1 MNPPVSTRAVSSTR
15 QIGSALVRLCR
26 ERDFAIALACC
37 VTLGLAGSFVLPFF
51 SLFGTQEVKMSLRGF
66 GAFQTASAI
75 AGIAIS
81 TFLSH
86 RSDSRYSRR
95 SLLQLSSACGAVGYL
110 GYAFTREVW
119 ALLAIA
125 VFLLGIA
132 SLTFSQL
139 FAHAR
144 ELVAKSELP
153 ARDAPLYV
161 NVFRMSFALAWTVG
175 PALAAATLRA
185 TSFTGLFL
193 TASALYLVFFAIVCA
208 GVRTEE
214 RALPA
219 TRASELGIR
228 ALLAAPG
235 VFGWFVCF
243 VLIFSA
249 TTMSMSNM
257 SLYVLKELGG
267 TDGNVGTIFSLA
279 PVFELP
285 FMLYFGLLATRI
297 GSTALIRAAFVLA
310 LVYFSGLA
318 SVRAPWQIYP
328 LQALSAAIV
337 AVTGGIAITF
347 FQNKLP
353 GQLGAATNLY
363 SNAQRV
369 GTTSGY
375 LAFGAVASRF
385 GHRGTYVACALLAA
399 LAFGLSSVLGRST
412 ARVSET

>member
-1 MNPPVSTRAVSSTR
+1 MNPPVSLRAVSSTR

-26 ERDFAIALACC
+26 ERDFAVVLACC

-51 SLFGTQEVKMSLRGF
+51 SLFGTQEVKLSLREF
-66 GAFQTASAI
+66 GAFQTVSAI

-95 SLLQLSSACGAVGYL
+95 SLLRLSSACGAAGYL
-110 GYAFTREVW
+110 GYAYTRQVW
-119 ALLAIA
+119 LLLAIA
-125 VFLLGIA
+125 VCLLGIA

-144 ELVAKSELP
+144 ELVSKSDLP
-153 ARDAPLYV
+153 PRDAPLYV

-175 PALAAATLRA
+175 PAIAAATLHS
-185 TSFTGLFL
+185 TSFAGLFL
-193 TASALYLVFFAIVCA
+193 AASGLYVLFFVIVSC
-208 GVRTEE
+208 GVRSDE

-219 TRASELGIR
+219 NRPPEARFRAIV
-228 ALLAAPG
+228 AAPG
-235 VFGWFVCF
+235 VLGWFTCF

-257 SLYVLKELGG
+257 SLYVLKELRG
-267 TDGNVGTIFSLA
+267 TDANVGTIFSLA

-285 FMLYFGLLATRI
+285 FMLYFGVLATRI
-297 GSTALIRAAFVLA
+297 GSTALIRAAFALA
-310 LVYFSGLA
+310 LLYFSGLA
-318 SVRAPWQIYP
+318 SVRAAWQIYP

-347 FQNKLP
+347 FQNKVP

-385 GHRGTYVACALLAA
+385 GYRGTYVACALLAA
-399 LAFGLSSVLGRST
+399 LALGLSSALERRS
-412 ARVSET
+412 ARATEA

>member
-1 MNPPVSTRAVSSTR
+1 MTEATPRAPSNTR
-15 QIGSALVRLCR
+15 QIARALARLLR
-26 ERDFAIALACC
+26 ERDFAIVLACC

-51 SLFGTQEVKMSLRGF
+51 SLFATQEVKMSLRGF
-66 GAFQTASAI
+66 GAFQTVSAV

-95 SLLQLSSACGAVGYL
+95 SLLLVSAACGAAGYF
-110 GYAFTREVW
+110 GYAFTRGVW
-119 ALLAIA
+119 PLLAIA

-144 ELVAKSELP
+144 ELVSKSEIP
-153 ARDAPLYV
+153 PRDAPLYV

-175 PALAAATLRA
+175 PAIAAATLHSS
-185 TSFTGLFL
+185 SFAGLFL
-193 TASALYLVFFAIVCA
+193 AAGALYVLFFGIVLF
-208 GVRTEE
+208 GVRAAE
-214 RALPA
+214 RTSSPTAAPALGL
-219 TRASELGIR
+219 RGV
-228 ALLAAPG
+228 LAAPG
-235 VFGWFVCF
+235 VLGWFVCF

-257 SLYVLKELGG
+257 SLYVLKELHG
-267 TDGNVGTIFSLA
+267 TDANVGMIFSLA

-297 GSTALIRAAFVLA
+297 GSTALIRAAFALA
-310 LVYFSGLA
+310 LIYFTGLA

-337 AVTGGIAITF
+337 AVTGGLAITF

-353 GQLGAATNLY
+353 GRLGAATNLY

-375 LAFGAVASRF
+375 LVFGAVASSF
-385 GHRGTYVACALLAA
+385 GYRGTYVACALLAA
-399 LAFGLSSVLGRST
+399 LALSLSSLLDRK
-412 ARVSET
+412 SERALEA

>member
-1 MNPPVSTRAVSSTR
+1 MTASASAPATSSTR
-15 QIGSALVRLCR
+15 QIAFALARLCR
-26 ERDFAIALACC
+26 ERDFAVVLACC

-66 GAFQTASAI
+66 GAFQTVSAV

-81 TFLSH
+81 TFLSQ

-95 SLLQLSSACGAVGYL
+95 SLLLLSSACGAFGYV
-110 GYAFTREVW
+110 GYAFTRDVW
-119 ALLAIA
+119 LLLAIA
-125 VFLLGIA
+125 VCLLGIA

-144 ELVAKSELP
+144 ELVSRSEIP
-153 ARDAPLYV
+153 PRDAPLYV

-175 PALAAATLRA
+175 PAIAAGALHS

-193 TASALYLVFFAIVCA
+193 TAGALYAVFFAIVFCGMRA
-208 GVRTEE
+208 DE

-219 TRASELGIR
+219 TRAPEIGVR
-228 ALLAAPG
+228 ALLTTPG
-235 VFGWFVCF
+235 VSGWFVCF

-257 SLYVLKELGG
+257 SLYVLKELHG
-267 TDGNVGTIFSLA
+267 TDANVGTIFSLA

-297 GSTALIRAAFVLA
+297 GSTALIRTAFALA
-310 LVYFSGLA
+310 LIYFSGLA

-337 AVTGGIAITF
+337 AVTGGLAITF

-363 SNAQRV
+363 ANAQRV

-375 LAFGAVASRF
+375 LAFGAVASSF

-399 LAFGLSSVLGRST
+399 LALALSSVLSSSDR
-412 ARVSET
+412 